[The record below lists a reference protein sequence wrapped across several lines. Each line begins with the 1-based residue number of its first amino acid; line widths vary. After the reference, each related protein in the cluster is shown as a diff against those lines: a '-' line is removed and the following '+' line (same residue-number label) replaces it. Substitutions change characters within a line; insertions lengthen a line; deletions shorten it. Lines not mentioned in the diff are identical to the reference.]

1 MNTAYIREQVKLAA
15 DNVRKSK
22 PLAGSI
28 TNFVTVNFVANAQLA
43 AGGSAAMVYLPD
55 EGEGLA
61 KMGDSMYI
69 NVGTLLPIYEETVPR
84 TLEALREL
92 GKPWVLD
99 PVAVGLGELRTKLL
113 LQCKEY
119 KPSVVRGNASEIIAL
134 AGLWQVGGNRA
145 SSKVRGVDS
154 TDTVD
159 EAVAA
164 AKALAAWTGGAVA
177 VSGAE
182 DFITDG
188 RHDAVSYGGSPMME
202 CVTGS
207 GCSLGG
213 VIAVYAAVAD
223 PFIAAI
229 AGTAAYNLAGRRAEA
244 KAAGI
249 GSFQQL
255 FLDELYQASPED
267 ISQNPISYKE
277 EP

>member
-1 MNTAYIREQVKLAA
+1 MDTACIREQVRLAVE
-15 DNVRKSK
+15 NVRALK

-43 AGGSAAMVYLPD
+43 VGGSAAMVYLPD
-55 EGEGLA
+55 EGEALA
-61 KMGDSMYI
+61 AMGEAMYI
-69 NVGTLLPIYEETVPR
+69 NVGTLLPIYEESIPR
-84 TLEALREL
+84 TLNVLHKL
-92 GKPWVLD
+92 HKPWVLD

-113 LQCKEY
+113 HQCKEY
-119 KPSVVRGNASEIIAL
+119 KPSVIRGNASEIIAL
-134 AGLWQVGGNRA
+134 AGLWQLRDGAKN
-145 SSKVRGVDS
+145 SKVRGVDS

-188 RHDAVSYGGSPMME
+188 YREVVSYGGSPMME
-202 CVTGS
+202 CLTGS

-223 PFIAAI
+223 PFIAAV
-229 AGTAAYNLAGRRAEA
+229 AGTAVYNLAGRRAGA
-244 KAAGI
+244 VASGT

-255 FLDELYQASPED
+255 FLDELYRASAQD

-277 EP
+277 EL

>member
-15 DNVRKSK
+15 ENVRKSK

-69 NVGTLLPIYEETVPR
+69 NVGTLLPIYEETIPR
-84 TLEALREL
+84 TLNALRKL

-119 KPSVVRGNASEIIAL
+119 KPSVIRGNASEIIAF
-134 AGLWQVGGNRA
+134 AGLWQLGGRA

-164 AKALAAWTGGAVA
+164 AKALATWT
-177 VSGAE
+177 
-182 DFITDG
+182 
-188 RHDAVSYGGSPMME
+188 GGSPMME

-213 VIAVYAAVAD
+213 VITVYTAVAD

>member
-1 MNTAYIREQVKLAA
+1 M
-15 DNVRKSK
+15 
-22 PLAGSI
+22 
-28 TNFVTVNFVANAQLA
+28 
-43 AGGSAAMVYLPD
+43 
-55 EGEGLA
+55 
-61 KMGDSMYI
+61 
-69 NVGTLLPIYEETVPR
+69 
-84 TLEALREL
+84 
-92 GKPWVLD
+92 
-99 PVAVGLGELRTKLL
+99 
-113 LQCKEY
+113 
-119 KPSVVRGNASEIIAL
+119 
-134 AGLWQVGGNRA
+134 AGLWQVGGRA

-164 AKALAAWTGGAVA
+164 AKALATWTGGAVA

-188 RHDAVSYGGSPMME
+188 CHDAVSYGGSPMME

-213 VIAVYAAVAD
+213 VITVYTAVAD

-244 KAAGI
+244 KAAGT

>member
-1 MNTAYIREQVKLAA
+1 MNTAYIREQIRLAA
-15 DNVRKSK
+15 ENARKSK

-61 KMGDSMYI
+61 KMSDSMYI
-69 NVGTLLPIYEETVPR
+69 NVGTLLPIYEETIPR
-84 TLEALREL
+84 TLNALHKL

-119 KPSVVRGNASEIIAL
+119 KPSVIRGNASEIIAL
-134 AGLWQVGGNRA
+134 AGLWQLGGRA
-145 SSKVRGVDS
+145 DS

-164 AKALAAWTGGAVA
+164 AKALATWTDGAVA

-188 RHDAVSYGGSPMME
+188 CHDAVSYGGSPMME

-213 VIAVYAAVAD
+213 VIAVYIAVAD

-244 KAAGI
+244 KAAGT
-249 GSFQQL
+249 GSFQQI

>member
-1 MNTAYIREQVKLAA
+1 MNTAYIREHVRRAA
-15 DNVRKSK
+15 ENVRKSK

-43 AGGSAAMVYLPD
+43 AGGSAAMVHLPD

-69 NVGTLLPIYEETVPR
+69 NVGTLLPIYEETIPR
-84 TLEALREL
+84 TLNALRKL

-119 KPSVVRGNASEIIAL
+119 KPSVIRGNASEIIAL
-134 AGLWQVGGNRA
+134 AGLWQLGGRA

-164 AKALAAWTGGAVA
+164 AKALATWTGGAVA

-188 RHDAVSYGGSPMME
+188 CHDAVSYGGSPMME

-213 VIAVYAAVAD
+213 VITVYTAVAD

-244 KAAGI
+244 KATGT